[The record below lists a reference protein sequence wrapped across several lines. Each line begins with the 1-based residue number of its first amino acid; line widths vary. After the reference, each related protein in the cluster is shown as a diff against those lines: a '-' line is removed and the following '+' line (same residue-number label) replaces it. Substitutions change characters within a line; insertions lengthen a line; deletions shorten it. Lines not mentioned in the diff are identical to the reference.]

1 MSELVKECNK
11 LVMCDKCRSISCRLC
26 EVHYG
31 ADERSVL
38 HTVSYALTTELGHPC
53 TASLACAW
61 EEVSIE
67 KCTVTAFCTIHLLY
81 LLVRMIYR
89 DIVKLLES
97 DAVKTGSES
106 KNRIDAA
113 FELEIRLE
121 FLSAER
127 VLRLLIFL

>member
-1 MSELVKECNK
+1 
-11 LVMCDKCRSISCRLC
+11 
-26 EVHYG
+26 
-31 ADERSVL
+31 
-38 HTVSYALTTELGHPC
+38 
-53 TASLACAW
+53 
-61 EEVSIE
+61 
-67 KCTVTAFCTIHLLY
+67 
-81 LLVRMIYR
+81 MIYR

-106 KNRIDAA
+106 ENRIDAA